1 MNNKKTITPLSPK
14 RIEDE
19 ELERIK
25 PYLEQL
31 KLAIE
36 TEGVYNIALSGGY
49 GSGKSSILKTFQH
62 INSNKNSLLEDIKN
76 IIRKNKKYNFLNVS
90 LASFNKVK
98 EENHGIN
105 STSDIKGEN
114 EQERILEIS
123 ILQQIFYH
131 TKPSDIPESRF
142 KRIANISFW
151 TYVGVAI
158 LSVLWC
164 LSTFILFRYD
174 YIDRIN
180 PTNWSKDYPID
191 RLSVILFLITSI
203 GVGIFSSKTFKFLK
217 TSKVSKISISGELE
231 LGEGNDKSI
240 FNEYIDEIIYFFERT
255 KYDIIFIEDLDRF
268 KNTNIFTKLREIN
281 ILLNNAKTINRK
293 IVFIYAIG
301 DYFFDK
307 QERVKFFDYIIPVIP
322 FIDASNAKE
331 QLKCLI
337 KKHNLSPNVLS
348 DEFISD
354 VTIFISDIDM
364 RLLTNIFNEFIIYRN
379 ILKGVI
385 SKDEEL
391 FAIITYKNIENG
403 DFIELIQQ
411 RGKLYDLFYNKSKH
425 TENIIKESIVE
436 IDEKKKEIEEIEEN
450 NIININELKKI
461 YLFEILS
468 KVSTTTKAID
478 MESLLSTFDEIISNQ
493 KIEGINYN
501 YNYNY
506 YNGRRESFSFDFREI
521 EKEIDAKH
529 TYKERLK
536 LIEAKNSDK
545 IKRIEKEIY
554 DLETKRR
561 KIEKQNLAE
570 ILKPNQTDIRF
581 EDFNNPQLMKNLL
594 INGYINENYQ
604 DYISL
609 FHEGTLNKKEIFY
622 IRNVKSSSKPDFDF
636 KPDNIEN
643 LVKEISPKYFETVSI
658 LNFHIVDF
666 LGKNYTLYKEKYDA
680 MIDLLSKG
688 DDISID
694 FIQQYVL
701 FEDKEN
707 KNLIQKIANK
717 WQDFFEKVTTNYE
730 SERKE
735 RLLLLL
741 IKYADTEDIISQN
754 DNQIISDMIES
765 NSGFLSLLEDIS
777 SDRIISVFKE
787 LEIKFI
793 KLENPTDSTKI
804 YFEDI
809 YRSNRYKINIDN
821 VLQMYLYERND
832 NGIDLFNTSN
842 YSAIMDSNR
851 YLKEYINKNI
861 EEYIEKVYLNLE
873 EEQNEK
879 EEYYMQLLNNECIEE
894 EQKVKIIKK
903 VITEIS
909 QIEKIESTLIQE
921 ELFKNARVAPNWRN
935 VIVFYNNSE
944 DNINE
949 SLIEYLEKDEI
960 KPELSKEKIEENESD
975 FEYSLLVCNELS
987 NDTYREL
994 LKSCSSDYF
1003 NGDIDFSSLEGKKVI
1018 ILIENDFQRFIK
1030 NIDKFTLERDEDV
1043 ILLNSQVLTIENKF
1057 NYINHITNKYLQDIE
1072 ILAMIGSIIIEK
1084 SEQNEFDYAT
1094 IAPLIDNQKQI
1105 EHKIE
1110 LIRIYNNKLTD
1121 SELIDRVS
1129 LLGDNYSNIFD
1140 GKRPKFEKTEY
1151 NRLLFNLL
1159 EKRNLIHRPKEE
1171 KDNFFRVQMKN
1182 RK

>member
-1 MNNKKTITPLSPK
+1 MMNDKNTITPLSPK
-14 RIEDE
+14 KIEGE

-31 KLAIE
+31 KSAIK
-36 TEGVYNIALSGGY
+36 TDGVYNTALSGGY
-49 GSGKSSILKTFQH
+49 GSGKSSILKTFQYLD
-62 INSNKNSLLEDIKN
+62 KDT
-76 IIRKNKKYNFLNVS
+76 RKRNFLNVS
-90 LASFNKVK
+90 LASFNKVN
-98 EENHGIN
+98 EESHVE
-105 STSDIKGEN
+105 GEN
-114 EQERILEIS
+114 NLERILEIS

-151 TYVGVAI
+151 TYLGVAI

-180 PTNWSKDYPID
+180 PTNWNKDYSID
-191 RLSVILFLITSI
+191 WLSVILFLITSI
-203 GVGIFSSKTFKFLK
+203 GVGIFSSKIFKFLK
-217 TSKVSKISISGELE
+217 TSKVSKVSISGELE

-240 FNEYIDEIIYFFERT
+240 FNEHIDEIIYFFERT
-255 KYDIIFIEDLDRF
+255 KYDIVLIEDLDRF

-337 KKHNLSPNVLS
+337 EKHNLSPNVLS

-379 ILKGVI
+379 ILNEVI

-391 FAIITYKNIENG
+391 FAIITYKNIENR
-403 DFIELIQQ
+403 DFAELIQQ
-411 RGKLYDLFYNKSKH
+411 KGKLYDLFHNKS
-425 TENIIKESIVE
+425 TYTQSIIKELIAK
-436 IDEKKKEIEEIEEN
+436 IDKKKKEIKEIEEN
-450 NIININELKKI
+450 NIMNINELKKI
-461 YLFEILS
+461 YLFQILS

-478 MESLLSTFDEIISNQ
+478 MGSLLSTFDEIVNRQ
-493 KIEGINYN
+493 NIEGAD
-501 YNYNY
+501 Y
-506 YNGRRESFSFDFREI
+506 YSNGRKSVFSFDFSLI
-521 EKEIDAKH
+521 EKEIDPKH
-529 TYKERLK
+529 TYKERLE

-554 DLETKRR
+554 DLDTKRR
-561 KIEKQNLAE
+561 ETEKQSLAE
-570 ILKPNQTDIRF
+570 ILKSNLIDIPLK
-581 EDFNNPQLMKNLL
+581 EFNNLQLMKNLL
-594 INGYINENYQ
+594 MNGYINENYQ

-609 FHEGTLNKKEIFY
+609 FHEGALTKKDVLY

-636 KPDNIEN
+636 KPDNIKN
-643 LVKEISPKYFETVSI
+643 LIKEISSKYFETVSI

-666 LGKNYTLYKEKYDA
+666 LGKNYTSYKNYKERYDA
-680 MIDLLSKG
+680 IIDLLSKG

-694 FIQQYVL
+694 FIQQYIL

-707 KNLIQKIANK
+707 KNLIQKITNK

-741 IKYADTEDIISQN
+741 IKYADIEDIISQN

-777 SDRIISVFKE
+777 SDRIISIFKE

-793 KLENPTDSTKI
+793 KLEKPTDSTKI

-809 YRSNRYKINIDN
+809 YRSNRYEINIDN
-821 VLQMYLYERND
+821 VLQMYLYERDD
-832 NGIDLFNTSN
+832 NNIDLFNTSN
-842 YSAIMDSNR
+842 YSAIIDSNR
-851 YLKEYINKNI
+851 YLKEYIDKYI

-873 EEQNEK
+873 KEQNEK
-879 EEYYMQLLNNECIEE
+879 EEYYIQILNNECIEE
-894 EQKVKIIKK
+894 EQKIKIIKK
-903 VITEIS
+903 VITKIS
-909 QIEKIESTLIQE
+909 QVEKIENTIIQE
-921 ELFKNARVAPNWRN
+921 ELFKNSKVVPNWAN
-935 VIVFYNNSE
+935 VITFYKNSE

-949 SLIEYLEKDEI
+949 SLVEYLEKDEI
-960 KPELSKEKIEENESD
+960 RTELSKEKIEEDESD

-1084 SEQNEFDYAT
+1084 SEQNKFDYTT
-1094 IAPLIDNQKQI
+1094 IAPLIDSQKQI
-1105 EHKIE
+1105 KHKIE
-1110 LIRIYNNKLTD
+1110 LIKIYRDKLTD
-1121 SELIDRVS
+1121 DELITQVS
-1129 LLGDNYSNIFD
+1129 LLGDNYNNIFD
-1140 GKRPKFEKTEY
+1140 GKRPKFEKTES
-1151 NRLLFNLL
+1151 NQLLFNLL
-1159 EKRNLIHRPKEE
+1159 EKRNLIHSPREDK
-1171 KDNFFRVQMKN
+1171 KDNFFRVQMRHK
-1182 RK
+1182 K

>member
-1 MNNKKTITPLSPK
+1 MMNDKNTITPLSPK
-14 RIEDE
+14 KIEGE

-31 KLAIE
+31 KSAIK
-36 TEGVYNIALSGGY
+36 TDGVYNVALSGGY
-49 GSGKSSILKTFQH
+49 GSGKSSILKTFQYLD
-62 INSNKNSLLEDIKN
+62 KDTQK
-76 IIRKNKKYNFLNVS
+76 RNFLNVS
-90 LASFNKVK
+90 LASFNKVN
-98 EENHGIN
+98 EESHVE
-105 STSDIKGEN
+105 GEN
-114 EQERILEIS
+114 NLERILEIS

-151 TYVGVAI
+151 TYLGVAI

-174 YIDRIN
+174 YIDTIN
-180 PTNWSKDYPID
+180 LTNWNKDYSID
-191 RLSVILFLITSI
+191 WLSVILFLITSI
-203 GVGIFSSKTFKFLK
+203 GVGIFSSKIFKFLK

-240 FNEYIDEIIYFFERT
+240 FNEHIDEIIYFFERT
-255 KYDIIFIEDLDRF
+255 KYDIVLIEDLDRF

-281 ILLNNAKTINRK
+281 ILLNNAKTIKRK

-301 DYFFDK
+301 DCFFDK

-337 KKHNLSPNVLS
+337 KKYNLPTNALS

-391 FAIITYKNIENG
+391 FAIITYKNIENR
-403 DFIELIQQ
+403 DFAELMQQ
-411 RGKLYDLFYNKSKH
+411 KGKLYDLFHNKS
-425 TENIIKESIVE
+425 TYTQSIIKGLIAK
-436 IDEKKKEIEEIEEN
+436 IDKKKKEIKEIEEN

-461 YLFEILS
+461 YLFQILS
-468 KVSTTTKAID
+468 KISITTQAANNVGK
-478 MESLLSTFDEIISNQ
+478 LLSAFDEIINTQ
-493 KIEGINYN
+493 KISTVEWNYN
-501 YNYNY
+501 RY
-506 YNGRRESFSFDFREI
+506 GVTQSDFSFNFNEI

-529 TYKERLK
+529 TYKERLE
-536 LIEAKNSDK
+536 LIEARDNGK

-554 DLETKRR
+554 DLGIKRR
-561 KIEKQNLAE
+561 KIENQNLAE
-570 ILKPNQTDIRF
+570 ILNPNLTDISL
-581 EDFNNPQLMKNLL
+581 EEFNNPQLMKNLL
-594 INGYINENYQ
+594 MNGYINENYQ

-609 FHEGTLNKKEIFY
+609 FHEGTLIKNEILY

-717 WQDFFEKVTTNYE
+717 WQNFFEKVTTNYE
-730 SERKE
+730 PERKE
-735 RLLLLL
+735 KLLLLL
-741 IKYADTEDIISQN
+741 IKYANIEDIKSQN
-754 DNQIISDMIES
+754 DNHIISDMIQS

-777 SDRIISVFKE
+777 PNSIINVFEK

-793 KLENPTDSTKI
+793 KLDDFTDDTEI
-804 YFEDI
+804 YFENI
-809 YRSNRYKINIDN
+809 YRFSRYKINIDN

-832 NGIDLFNTSN
+832 NSIDLFNTSN
-842 YSAIMDSNR
+842 YSAIMDSNKC
-851 YLKEYINKNI
+851 LKEYICKNI

-894 EQKVKIIKK
+894 KQKIKIIKK
-903 VITEIS
+903 VITKIS
-909 QIEKIESTLIQE
+909 QIGKIEDTIIQE
-921 ELFKNARVAPNWRN
+921 ELFKNGKVVPNWTN
-935 VIVFYNNSE
+935 VIDFYSNSE
-944 DNINE
+944 DSMNK
-949 SLIEYLEKDEI
+949 SLIEYLERSEI
-960 KPELSKEKIEENESD
+960 KTVLSQEKIQEENK
-975 FEYSLLVCNELS
+975 FEGSLLLCNELS

-994 LKSCSSDYF
+994 LKSCSSDF
-1003 NGDIDFSSLEGKKVI
+1003 NDDMDFSSLEKEKII
-1018 ILIENDFQRFIK
+1018 ILIENNFQKFIK
-1030 NIDKFTLERDEDV
+1030 NIDKFTLNKDEDV
-1043 ILLNSQVLTIENKF
+1043 ALLHSKVLTIENKF
-1057 NYINHITNKYLQDIE
+1057 DYINHITHKYLQDVE

-1084 SEQNEFDYAT
+1084 SEQ
-1094 IAPLIDNQKQI
+1094 I
-1105 EHKIE
+1105 
-1110 LIRIYNNKLTD
+1110 
-1121 SELIDRVS
+1121 
-1129 LLGDNYSNIFD
+1129 
-1140 GKRPKFEKTEY
+1140 
-1151 NRLLFNLL
+1151 
-1159 EKRNLIHRPKEE
+1159 
-1171 KDNFFRVQMKN
+1171 
-1182 RK
+1182 